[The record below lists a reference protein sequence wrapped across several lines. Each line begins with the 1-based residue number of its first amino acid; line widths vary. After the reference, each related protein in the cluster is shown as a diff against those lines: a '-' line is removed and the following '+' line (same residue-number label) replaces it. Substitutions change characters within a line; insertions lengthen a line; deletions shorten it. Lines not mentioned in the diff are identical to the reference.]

1 MRREH
6 DEIEVVR
13 RLAGALEQRLASVVA
28 YGPAVEDGGYPAASG
43 EYLLIV
49 LVDLEP
55 ETLRRLRDP
64 VRWWLGRGRPWPR
77 LFTPELLA
85 ASADVFPIELVD
97 LAARHRVLYGDDPIA
112 DLVID
117 PAHLRLQLE
126 RELREKLMRLREG
139 YVECQGRWGAP
150 RLEALLAASYASFVR
165 VFRATLRVIG
175 APPARTD
182 AEVVTSLCAWLDLP
196 PGAFEEVDRIA
207 RGGRARDAEDLF
219 ARYYRALAAA
229 EARIDRW
236 IAAPGGGIAS

>member
-6 DEIEVVR
+6 DEIEMVR
-13 RLAGALEQRLASVVA
+13 RLAVALEQRLASVVA
-28 YGPAVEDGGYPAASG
+28 YGPAVEHGAYPSASG

-64 VRWWLGRGRPWPR
+64 VRWWLDRGRPWPR
-77 LFTPELLA
+77 LFTPELLV

-97 LAARHRVLYGDDPIA
+97 LAARHRVLYGDDPIE

-139 YVECQGRWGAP
+139 YVECHGRWGAR
-150 RLEALLAASYASFVR
+150 RLEHLLAASWSSFVR
-165 VFRATLRVIG
+165 VFRAALRVLG
-175 APPARTD
+175 VPAAGDD
-182 AEVVTSLCAWLDLP
+182 AEIMASLCSWLDLP

-207 RGGRARDAEDLF
+207 RGGRARDADAVFE
-219 ARYYRALAAA
+219 RYYRALSAA

-236 IAAPGGGIAS
+236 IAAPGGRTP